1 MSLKNAQL
9 IRDQA
14 ARAGVKLPE
23 FVKKAL
29 NGGSCLDPQA
39 QVDLIRLHL
48 NEPEK
53 ARNAGEIS
61 RTIIGFAKRLMHHQ
75 RPWDVIKGYIPL

>member
-1 MSLKNAQL
+1 MSLANAQL

-14 ARAGVKLPE
+14 ARADVKLPD

-29 NGGSCLDPQA
+29 NGGSHLDPQA

-53 ARNAGEIS
+53 AREAGEIS
-61 RTIIGFAKRLMHHQ
+61 PTIIDFAGRLKRHQ
-75 RPWDVIKGYIPL
+75 RPKDVLKGYIPL